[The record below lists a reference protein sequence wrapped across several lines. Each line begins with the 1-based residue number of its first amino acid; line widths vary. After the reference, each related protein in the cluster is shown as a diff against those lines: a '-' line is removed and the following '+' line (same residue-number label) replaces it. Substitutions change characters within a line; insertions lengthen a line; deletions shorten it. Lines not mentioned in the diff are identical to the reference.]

1 MRLQRETVLQE
12 RDTARSQ
19 NQDPCEEELPATERG
34 MHVVCMLEKYIYLYA
49 IYIWFNFNSDKV
61 LA

>member
-1 MRLQRETVLQE
+1 MSQE

-19 NQDPCEEELPATERG
+19 NQDPCEEELPVTERG
-34 MHVVCMLEKYIYLYA
+34 MHVVCMLERDIYLYA
-49 IYIWFNFNSDKV
+49 VYIRFNFNSDKV